1 MAFQKEEIRR
11 LLERLNDELA
21 GAGIT
26 GELYLVGGAVMC
38 LAFNAR
44 PSTRDLDGFFKPAR
58 AVRSAAKR
66 IAATLGLDENWL
78 NDAVKG
84 YLGNQGDFQ
93 EYLDLSNLRVMIAG
107 PEYLLAMKCLALRLG
122 EEFHDEADVRFLLR
136 YLNITNYRKALDIIC
151 QYYPLERFPQKTLY
165 ALEEMVDDLVPD

>member
-1 MAFQKEEIRR
+1 MAFQKDEIRR

-21 GAGIT
+21 DAGIT

-58 AVRSAAKR
+58 AVRLAAKR
-66 IAATLGLDENWL
+66 VAATLGLDDNWL

-151 QYYPLERFPQKTLY
+151 QYYPLERFPKKTLY

>member
-1 MAFQKEEIRR
+1 MALQQDEIRH

-21 GAGIT
+21 HTGIT
-26 GELYLVGGAVMC
+26 GELYLMGGAVMC
-38 LAFNAR
+38 LAYNAR
-44 PSTRDLDGFFKPAR
+44 PSTRDLDGFFKPAG

-66 IAATLGLDENWL
+66 VAASLGLNENWL

-84 YLGNQGDFQ
+84 YLSSRNDFQ
-93 EYLDLSNLRVMIAG
+93 DYLELSNLRVMIAG

-136 YLNITNYRKALDIIC
+136 YLNITNYQNALDIIC

-165 ALEEMVDDLVPD
+165 ALEELVAEPALK